1 MIKRICFIALILCW
15 VVMASAQ
22 VKVRGKVSNSY
33 GQGIEYVSIRV
44 DSLYAVSDAEGNF
57 ELEVP
62 KGHTDQ
68 MVVHHISYRTK
79 QIPFESY
86 KTGQLDIQL
95 EEDVYELSD
104 VVISNKKLKEKAV
117 SHKGVKMPGDVSF
130 RNTKYANYDIGP
142 IIKNKRDYLIKSF
155 NFKVEECT
163 YTRCVLRI
171 IVYEVKGKQFVPV
184 QHKPIYLN
192 FSDKQQFTEQTVDVK
207 EEIILKKGHT
217 YYIGVA
223 VVDSNGKGI
232 INFPAYLRSGYIRNL
247 NTKKT
252 KKLPA
257 TLGISMKGLR
267 W

>member
-1 MIKRICFIALILCW
+1 MIKRICFIMLILCW
-15 VVMASAQ
+15 VVTASAQ

-130 RNTKYANYDIGP
+130 RNTKYATYDIGP

-232 INFPAYLRSGYIRNL
+232 INFPAYLRSGYARNL